1 MDDTKTKILILV
13 SGMSPQIITETLYAL
28 CVQSIPAWIPD
39 EIHLITT
46 GHGRDNAVLQLLEDK
61 RRFHQFLQDYNIT
74 KPILFDESTIH
85 LIKDNQKNELADLRT
100 PEDNEAA
107 ADTITS
113 VIRGFARNS
122 QAELHVSLAG
132 GRKTMGFYA
141 GYALSLFGRPQ
152 DCLSHIL
159 VSEHYES
166 NSEFY
171 YPTPYRKEI
180 THRDGRSLDARQAKV
195 WLARIPF
202 VRLRGGLPESLL
214 TGNHGFSETVEL
226 ARRATERVT
235 MRFWPSEKS
244 YQVNDVPGKLST
256 THTALLLWVVLH
268 LREKGEPVRPL
279 SDGYKEL
286 GKEYGVSFISLAHS
300 YGVSLS
306 TQTESLLKK
315 GMDKGFIETN
325 VSRLNLSL
333 KKNLGH
339 DLAERCKLA
348 SRRYGKLSGY
358 GLPED
363 LDIEIMEGDE
373 L

>member
-1 MDDTKTKILILV
+1 MDDSRTKILILV

-28 CVQSIPAWIPD
+28 CVQSNPEWIPD
-39 EIHLITT
+39 EVHLITT

-61 RRFHQFLQDYNIT
+61 KRFHQFLQDYNIV
-74 KPILFDESTIH
+74 KPIRFDESTIH
-85 LIKDNQKNELADLRT
+85 LIKDNQMNDLPDLRT

-107 ADTITS
+107 ADTIS
-113 VIRGFARNS
+113 AVIRKFARN
-122 QAELHVSLAG
+122 ADTELHVSLAG

-152 DCLSHIL
+152 DCLSHVL

-180 THRDGRSLDARQAKV
+180 THRDGRSLDARQAQV

-202 VRLRGGLPESLL
+202 VRLRSGLPESLL
-214 TGNHGFSETVEL
+214 NGNHGFSETVEL
-226 ARRATERVT
+226 ARRATERVI
-235 MRFWPSEKS
+235 MRFWPCERR
-244 YQVNDVPGKLST
+244 YEVNDVPGKLST
-256 THTALLLWVVLH
+256 THAALLLWIVVH

-286 GKEYGVSFISLAHS
+286 GQEYGESFINIAQR

-306 TQTESLLKK
+306 TQTEALMRK

-325 VSRLNLSL
+325 VSRLNLSM
-333 KKNLGH
+333 KKNLGP

-348 SRRYGKLSGY
+348 SRRLGKLSGY
-358 GLPED
+358 GVPED
-363 LDIEIMEGDE
+363 LDIEIMEGDVP
-373 L
+373 